1 VRGVVLFG
9 AMAPLLAEAIA
20 AAGVTAPVVRCT
32 TLDEAVPAARAL
44 ARPGDA
50 VSLSPSC
57 ESFDQYRDYRHRAEH
72 YRALVEALA
81 HAAAGRDEIE
91 AAGRDDTTATGGR
104 SWT

>member
-1 VRGVVLFG
+1 MRGVVLFG

-32 TLDEAVPAARAL
+32 TLDEAVPAARAM

-57 ESFDQYRDYRHRAEH
+57 ESFDQYRDYRHRAQH
-72 YRALVEALA
+72 FQTLVDAMARAS
-81 HAAAGRDEIE
+81 AGGS
-91 AAGRDDTTATGGR
+91 AGGGR